1 MRRTSTPLDPREN
14 IQRDTQSTM
23 RPLAT
28 ITLFTFAASAAS
40 RVINGPFRSATVASF
55 LSARQLRDDLQ
66 PNTTN
71 TTIEVSADSPDPSD
85 DPWSLDPDSEPED
98 GLTPEQEEAIW
109 CKAKSRGV
117 KLTKAMMMNDQEAAT
132 MLNWPY
138 IQSTWDGD
146 LKTEL
151 TKWGYNDNEE
161 LHKEND
167 DQCDFDKTHEMKD
180 AFKDLNVDTR
190 SAGQG
195 GPNHCFYIEHQNGPT
210 VVRDKD
216 GELPFAED
224 QYYVADN
231 KKYQVC

>member
-1 MRRTSTPLDPREN
+1 
-14 IQRDTQSTM
+14 M

-231 KKYQVC
+231 KKYQVCWFL